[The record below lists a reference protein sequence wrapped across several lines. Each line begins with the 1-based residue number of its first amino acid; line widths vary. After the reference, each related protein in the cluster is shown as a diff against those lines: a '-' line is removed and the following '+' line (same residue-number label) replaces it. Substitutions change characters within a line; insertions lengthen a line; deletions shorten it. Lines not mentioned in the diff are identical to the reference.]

1 LTSEIECYGRG
12 LHHHYLLEPVAAWV
26 LAVQRL
32 RSSSWT
38 ATTRWRVWFW
48 SRRRAR
54 HFTSSNA

>member
-54 HFTSSNA
+54 HW